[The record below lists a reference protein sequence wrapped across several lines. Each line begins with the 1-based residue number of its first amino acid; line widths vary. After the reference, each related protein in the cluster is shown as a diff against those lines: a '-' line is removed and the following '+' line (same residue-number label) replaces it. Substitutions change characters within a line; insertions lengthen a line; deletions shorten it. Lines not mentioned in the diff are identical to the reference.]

1 LRQVAIACLVHD
13 RTKFSSALAGVTFAT
28 LLVLAQVGVYQGFL
42 DGASAIIRRVGGDVW
57 LMARGTP
64 VVEFGEQIAAGSRMA
79 VMGHPCVERVRS
91 VVLAWAAMRR
101 SSGEFDTL
109 QVVGFEPGARPLLP
123 WSLRAGLPGDLEPPF
138 RVAVDEA
145 DLHKLGLPHNPIGA
159 RLEVGGKTVHVAAVT
174 TGIRGFTLQPYL
186 FTTIETARRLTMV
199 GEGRST
205 YLVADLKDPS
215 CAASVIATAERRA
228 DLEARTTEA
237 FATGTEAYWV
247 TGSGAG
253 AVLGF
258 SALLGLVVGVVIVG
272 QTLYSM
278 TKDHQRELATLK
290 AMGASS
296 WELASFVAWQAT
308 LLAFAGG
315 ALGTILVFGLRRLLA
330 GAGLKLVLS
339 PGVLTIGYA
348 AIVLMCSVASV
359 GSVRKVILFEAA
371 EVFK

>member
-1 LRQVAIACLVHD
+1 LRRVAIACLVHD
-13 RTKFSSALAGVTFAT
+13 RTKFVSALAGVTFAT
-28 LLVLAQVGVYQGFL
+28 LLVLAEIGIYQGFL

-64 VVEFGEQIAAGSRMA
+64 VVEFGEQLAAGSRTA
-79 VMGHPCVERVRS
+79 VMGHPCVTRVRS
-91 VVLAWAAMRR
+91 VILAWAPMRR
-101 SSGEFDTL
+101 PSGEFDTL
-109 QVVGFEPGARPLLP
+109 QVVGFEPGSGPLLP
-123 WSLRAGLPGDLEPPF
+123 WSLLEGLPADLEPPL
-138 RVAVDEA
+138 RVAVDVA
-145 DLHKLGLPHNPIGA
+145 DLHKLGLPKDPIGA
-159 RLEVGGKTVHVAAVT
+159 RLEVGSKVVHVGAVT

-186 FTTIETARRLTMV
+186 FTTIETARRLTMI

-215 CAASVIATAERRA
+215 CASSVIAAAERRP
-228 DLEARTTEA
+228 DLEARTTET
-237 FATGTEAYWV
+237 FAKGTETYWV

-272 QTLYSM
+272 QTLYSL

-308 LLAFAGG
+308 VLAVAGG
-315 ALGTILVFGLRRLLA
+315 AIGTILVVGLRRLLT

-339 PGVLTIGYA
+339 ADVLSLGYA
-348 AIVLMCSVASV
+348 TILLMCTVASV
-359 GSVRKVILFEAA
+359 GSVRKVMLFEAA

>member
-1 LRQVAIACLVHD
+1 MRQVAIACLVHD
-13 RTKFSSALAGVTFAT
+13 RTKFASALAGVTFAT
-28 LLVLAQVGVYQGFL
+28 LLVLAQVGIYQGFL
-42 DGASAIIRRVGGDVW
+42 DGASAIIRHVGGDVW

-64 VVEFGEQIAAGSRMA
+64 VVEFGEQIAAGSRTA

-91 VVLAWAAMRR
+91 VILAWAPMRR
-101 SSGEFDTL
+101 ASGEFDTL
-109 QVVGFEPGARPLLP
+109 QVVGFEPGAGPLLP
-123 WSLRAGLPGDLEPPF
+123 WSLREGLPGDLEPPF
-138 RVAVDEA
+138 QVAVDEA
-145 DLHKLGLPHNPIGA
+145 DLHKLGLPAKPVGA
-159 RLEVGGKTVHVAAVT
+159 SLEVGGKIVRVAAVT

-205 YLVADLKDPS
+205 YLVADLKDRS
-215 CAASVIATAERRA
+215 CAASVIAAAERRP
-228 DLEARTTEA
+228 DLEGRTTEA
-237 FATGTEAYWV
+237 FARGTETYWV

-315 ALGTILVFGLRRLLA
+315 ALGTVLVFGLRRLLA

-339 PGVLTIGYA
+339 PGVLSLGYLT
-348 AIVLMCSVASV
+348 IVLMCSVASV